1 MLFWTRRLCQIR
13 ERSWALFAGKHICFI
28 FFYFL
33 SWNPLSI
40 CVAPNMLKLSPRDSN
55 LHYHCG
61 LACFKQVEL
70 GPHFCTKTPCRK
82 PMKVVSLICMLQE
95 KFQDTISHLL
105 AASGPMSD
113 GVVRDKE
120 QQSMRKV
127 ANINYHLGLSY
138 TNTDEN
144 DKAVIWLSKAI
155 RGWVHYCMLLLFLQ
169 I

>member
-1 MLFWTRRLCQIR
+1 MKLL
-13 ERSWALFAGKHICFI
+13 SFI
-28 FFYFL
+28 F
-33 SWNPLSI
+33 
-40 CVAPNMLKLSPRDSN
+40 CML
-55 LHYHCG
+55 
-61 LACFKQVEL
+61 
-70 GPHFCTKTPCRK
+70 
-82 PMKVVSLICMLQE
+82 LQE
-95 KFQDTISHLL
+95 KFQDTIAHLL

-155 RGWVHYCMLLLFLQ
+155 RG
-169 I
+169 